1 MGWELFGWK
10 FVGTHLPALLLG
22 LGAAVMAMTSPETQ
36 LPAYLL
42 LLIMAGVGIIAGQTD
57 AAMLRRLERLEQA
70 HAEDAVPAHS
80 GRR

>member
-10 FVGTHLPALLLG
+10 FIGTHLPALLLG
-22 LGAAVMAMTSPETQ
+22 LGAAVMAIVSPDTR

-57 AAMLRRLERLEQA
+57 AAILRRLERLEQA
-70 HAEDAVPAHS
+70 RAEDVAPAQS